1 MRATRERLGAT
12 LALCCLAALTPVFS
26 DARDISEIDRIL
38 APVAEYKGG
47 TGTEALAAVEK
58 LIRESQG
65 IAEQRKHIELR
76 LAGMLESDISLD
88 AKLFICRQLWFI
100 GTADSVPAVAKLLL
114 DEQTADMACYAIGQN
129 ESPEAGEA
137 LREAMEKVSP
147 GVQVR
152 IINLLGDR
160 RDGQAVKVMA
170 PLVFGADEQ
179 VAEAVVAALGKIG
192 GGEAV
197 AALGRARAE
206 GGAELRLAAT
216 DAYLRCAEDLAAAG
230 RKGESAA
237 IYRELTGEEEA
248 PFVRSAAV
256 KGLADTGDPDAV
268 GIVAA
273 ALRDSDR
280 MVRTTARGCV
290 RTMEGEGVTERF
302 AAELAK
308 ISGAERIG
316 LLGALADRGDPAAL
330 GAVTASAE
338 DGDVEVRKAALQ
350 AVGKLGDVSS
360 APFLVEVIGGDAGT
374 AEMLEALRSLEMLG
388 GEGVDDAIV
397 ESMLA
402 SEPAVRARLIGALS
416 NRNAAGAVPE
426 LLKEAAGADAGVR
439 KAAFRALGRLAEP
452 RDLSLLLT
460 LLVNLPDDQGR
471 REAERAVVAVARK
484 GTGRTGRSG
493 PVLRVLQAGN
503 STVVRCSLLRVL
515 GGIAD
520 VESLHALDASL
531 KDGDPTIYDTAVRE
545 LASWPSAD
553 AAPALAGV
561 FGDAQSRTH
570 RILSLRGF
578 VRLLNLPSQELAVQK
593 TLDMYKAVVAHVKLP
608 EEKKLFLSG
617 LANVAHPEALEIAAA
632 YVNYDDGV
640 RAEAVLAALK
650 IAGGVSASHPEQ
662 AKAVAQRVLSLASG
676 DLARERAGEIIKI
689 IAGFGDYMTA
699 WQVCGPFG
707 EPGDDYQQL
716 LETAFGPEKPGGP
729 SLNWRIMPAGQDLA
743 RAWVLDVSGIF
754 GGERRVA
761 YLRTWVNSETQ
772 QQVRLDM
779 GSDDGLKVWLNGAL
793 VHANSVTRGFEP
805 GSDKVDVSLLEGW
818 NDLLVKLVQ
827 NTESRRF
834 CARLRTLDGVAV
846 STAYVDCMREMD

>member
-1 MRATRERLGAT
+1 MTAAKKRLGAM
-12 LALCCLAALTPVFS
+12 LALCCLAALAAVCRAAE
-26 DARDISEIDRIL
+26 DKSEIDRIL
-38 APVAEYKGG
+38 APVADYKGG
-47 TGTEALAAVEK
+47 TGTEALAAVER

-65 IAEQRKHIELR
+65 IAERRKHIELR

-100 GTADSVPAVAKLLL
+100 GTADSVPAVAKLLM
-114 DEQTADMACYAIGQN
+114 DEQTADMACYAIGRN
-129 ESPEAGEA
+129 ESEEAGEA
-137 LREAMEKVSP
+137 LREALGKVSR

-160 RDGQAVKVMA
+160 RDQQAVDVMA
-170 PLVFGADEQ
+170 PLVFGPDEQ
-179 VAEAVVAALGKIG
+179 VSEAVVAALGKIG
-192 GGEAV
+192 GAKAV
-197 AALGRARAE
+197 AILRRARAE

-216 DAYLRCAEDLAAAG
+216 DAYLRCAEDFAAAG

-237 IYRELTGEEEA
+237 IYRELTGEDEP

-256 KGLADTGDPDAV
+256 KGLADTGGPDAV
-268 GIVAA
+268 GAVVAA
-273 ALRDSDR
+273 LQDSDR

-290 RTMEGEGVTERF
+290 RTMEGDGVTERF

-330 GAVTASAE
+330 GAVTAFAE

-350 AVGKLGDVSS
+350 AVGKLGDASS
-360 APFLVEVIGGDAGT
+360 VPFLVEAVGGDAGA
-374 AEMLEALRSLEMLG
+374 AEMLTALRSLEMLG

-402 SEPAVRARLIGALS
+402 SEPAVRARLIAVLS

-460 LLVNLPDDQGR
+460 LLVNLPDDQVT
-471 REAERAVVAVARK
+471 REAERAVIAVARK
-484 GTGRTGRSG
+484 GAGRMGRTD
-493 PVLRVLQAGN
+493 PVLRVLQARKSMG
-503 STVVRCSLLRVL
+503 VRCSLLRVL

-520 VESLHALDASL
+520 VESLYALEASL
-531 KDGDPTIYDTAVRE
+531 RDPDPTIYDTAVRE
-545 LASWPSAD
+545 LASWPNAD

-608 EEKKLFLSG
+608 EEKRLFLSG

-632 YVNYDDGV
+632 YLNYDDGV
-640 RAEAVLAALK
+640 RAEAVLAAIR
-650 IAGGVSASHPEQ
+650 IAGGVCGSHPEQ
-662 AKAVAQRVLSLASG
+662 AKAVARRVLAVKAG
-676 DLARERAGEIIKI
+676 DLARERAEEIIKI

-716 LETAFGPEKPGGP
+716 LDTAFGPEKPGSG
-729 SLNWRIMPAGQDLA
+729 SLNWRIMPAGRDLA
-743 RAWVLDVSGIF
+743 RAWVLDVSSIF

-761 YLRTWVNSETQ
+761 YLRTWVDCGAKR
-772 QQVRLDM
+772 QVRLEV
-779 GSDDGLKVWLNGAL
+779 GSDDGLKVWLNGDV
-793 VHANSVTRGFEP
+793 VHENAVARGFEP
-805 GSDKVDVSLLEGW
+805 GSDKVDLSLEEGW
-818 NDLLVKLVQ
+818 NHLLVKLAR
-827 NTESRRF
+827 NGESWLF
-834 CARLRTLDGVAV
+834 CARLRSLDGSAV
-846 STAYVDCMREMD
+846 GTARVDCMREMD

>member
-1 MRATRERLGAT
+1 MTAARKRLGAM
-12 LALCCLAALTPVFS
+12 LALCCLAAS
-26 DARDISEIDRIL
+26 AAACRAAADESEIDRIL
-38 APVAEYKGG
+38 APVADYKGG

-65 IAEQRKHIELR
+65 IAERRKHIELR

-129 ESPEAGEA
+129 ESEEAGEA
-137 LREAMEKVSP
+137 LREALGKVSP

-160 RDGQAVKVMA
+160 RDRQAVDAMA

-179 VAEAVVAALGKIG
+179 VSEAVVAALGKIG
-192 GGEAV
+192 GGEAI
-197 AALGRARAE
+197 AMLGRARAE
-206 GGAELRLAAT
+206 GGSDLKLAAT

-237 IYRELTGEEEA
+237 IYRELTGEEEE

-256 KGLADTGDPDAV
+256 KGLADTGGPDAV
-268 GIVAA
+268 GIVVA
-273 ALRDSDR
+273 ALQDSDR

-330 GAVTASAE
+330 GAVMAFAE

-360 APFLVEVIGGDAGT
+360 VPLLVKAVGGDAGSV
-374 AEMLEALRSLEMLG
+374 EMLAARRSLELLG

-402 SEPAVRARLIGALS
+402 SEPSVRARLIGVLS

-426 LLKEAAGADAGVR
+426 LLKEAAGPEAGVR

-460 LLVNLPDDQGR
+460 LLVNLPEDQGR

-484 GTGRTGRSG
+484 GAGRMGRTD
-493 PVLRVLQAGN
+493 PVLRVLQARK
-503 STVVRCSLLRVL
+503 STGVRCSLLRVL

-520 VESLHALDASL
+520 VESLYALEASL
-531 KDGDPTIYDTAVRE
+531 KDPDPTIYDTAVRE
-545 LASWPSAD
+545 LANWPNAD

-561 FGDAQSRTH
+561 FGDAKSRTH

-578 VRLLNLPSQELAVQK
+578 VRLLNLPSQDLAVQK
-593 TLDMYKAVVAHVKLP
+593 KLDMYKAAVAHVELP
-608 EEKKLFLSG
+608 EEKKLFLAG

-640 RAEAVLAALK
+640 RAEAVLAAIR
-650 IAGGVSASHPEQ
+650 IARGVCGSHPDK
-662 AKAVAQRVLSLASG
+662 AKAVARRVLTLAAG
-676 DLARERAGEIIKI
+676 DLASERAEEIIKI

-707 EPGDDYQQL
+707 GQAGDYQQL
-716 LETAFGPEKPGGP
+716 FDTAFGPEKPGAGP
-729 SLNWRIMPAGQDLA
+729 LNWRLMPAGRDLA
-743 RAWVLDVSGIF
+743 RPWVLDVSSIF
-754 GGERRVA
+754 GGEQRVA

-772 QQVRLDM
+772 QQVRLEI
-779 GSDDGLKVWLNGAL
+779 GSDDGVKVWLNGAL
-793 VHANSVTRGFEP
+793 VHANTVTRSFEP
-805 GSDKVDVSLLEGW
+805 GSDRVDLSLQKGW
-818 NDLLVKLVQ
+818 NYLLVKLAR
-827 NTESRRF
+827 NGESWLF
-834 CARLRTLDGVAV
+834 CARLRTLDGSAV
-846 STAYVDCMREMD
+846 GTAGVDCMREMD